1 MDERSQRGSLLSP
14 VDPSLAGEVKGGAV
28 GGDSLHGHWGKAAL
42 IDPGLPRPDT
52 RRSSSGGETA
62 NGAAALVSLLVSD
75 R

>member
-28 GGDSLHGHWGKAAL
+28 GGDSLHGHWGKSML
-42 IDPGLPRPDT
+42 VGQGQIR
-52 RRSSSGGETA
+52 GG
-62 NGAAALVSLLVSD
+62 AALVEKPQMELLHLFPFLLATVS